1 MKIDC
6 SRQTWTERTEISI
19 SGAPVGAKKLK
30 PVICHLC
37 IRKKEKQNIAVIP
50 RHCNIKLMSILI
62 KVLMCGV
69 CLCPCLKVLIR
80 APLLETVRQW
90 PSSPGLVYASLIGQ
104 VYATLTLVSTAHAH
118 TRIFRL
124 FSSLCPGLGASRP
137 ELAAPSNS
145 ALTVQHSTKQYS
157 HKNTQTLSRSLK
169 EYSGEPYK

>member
-1 MKIDC
+1 
-6 SRQTWTERTEISI
+6 
-19 SGAPVGAKKLK
+19 
-30 PVICHLC
+30 
-37 IRKKEKQNIAVIP
+37 
-50 RHCNIKLMSILI
+50 
-62 KVLMCGV
+62 MCGV

-157 HKNTQTLSRSLK
+157 HKNTQTLFRSLK
-169 EYSGEPYK
+169 EYTGEPYKLMLSFIDNGKSSTELSRIWVKRSAVQRSYFHYLSSFPQLWCLTRQLISSLRV